1 MICDHK
7 PTCPHCKVAETLS
20 PSDRIKWDALLRS
33 FQMFPRLYDVSE
45 KTFTARAESIRKAR
59 PFGRR
64 AA

>member
-7 PTCPHCKVAETLS
+7 PTCPHCKVAATLS
-20 PSDRIKWDALLRS
+20 PSDKIKWDALLRS
-33 FQMFPRLYDVSE
+33 FQMSHINTPPSFLI
-45 KTFTARAESIRKAR
+45 ARAESIRKAR